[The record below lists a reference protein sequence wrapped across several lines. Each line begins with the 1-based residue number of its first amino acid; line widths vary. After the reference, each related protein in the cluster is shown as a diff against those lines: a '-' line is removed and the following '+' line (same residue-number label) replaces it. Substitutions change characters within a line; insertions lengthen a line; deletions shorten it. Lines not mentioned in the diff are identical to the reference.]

1 MLSKVLSYALSGVD
15 GFPVTVETFVSA
27 GLFSYDTVGL
37 PDTAVK
43 ESRERVRS
51 AIKNSGFEMPNNRI
65 TVNLAP
71 ADLKKEGSVY
81 DLPIAVSLLAASG
94 QLFSPMLNNTVF
106 IGELSL
112 SGEIRPVTGVMPMII
127 SALKDGFHRAVIPAG
142 NAAEVRCIEGIEC
155 YCPQDLYQLV
165 RFLQGEEAEARGMRI
180 VGKHIRA
187 IRGSHRF
194 FPDKGAACRQA
205 RHGNCRRRQ
214 P

>member
-112 SGEIRPVTGVMPMII
+112 SGEIRPVTGVMPAG
-127 SALKDGFHRAVIPAG
+127 SLPACALSSGRG
-142 NAAEVRCIEGIEC
+142 G
-155 YCPQDLYQLV
+155 
-165 RFLQGEEAEARGMRI
+165 AEARGMRI

-187 IRGSHRF
+187 IRGSYRF
-194 FPDKGAACRQA
+194 FTDKGAACRQA